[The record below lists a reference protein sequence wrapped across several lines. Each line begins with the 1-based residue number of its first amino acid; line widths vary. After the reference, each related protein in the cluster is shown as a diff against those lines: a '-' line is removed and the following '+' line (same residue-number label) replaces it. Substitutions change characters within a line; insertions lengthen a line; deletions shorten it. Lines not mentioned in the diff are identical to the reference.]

1 MCLPVNQK
9 HLLSLI
15 STVVLKLKDFWRSQA
30 VTHTV
35 KAVFWSWKRMYL
47 LQRWIRYWT
56 TPHVSAESTLE
67 NIALFAKIFAVRSLG
82 TIDEQPEQ
90 VAEMTKHGVVEPA
103 ASPVASNVVLDR
115 KKDGTLRFCVDYRQ
129 LKQLTVHCRWL
140 TIVWMLSKVRSDLVH
155 SLNIPS
161 GYYNIPIAN
170 EKDKDK
176 TAFVTRSGCHRF
188 TVTPLDLTGAPSIF
202 ERFMDFVS
210 CGLSYVTC
218 LLRRYYYIRTN
229 L

>member
-1 MCLPVNQK
+1 MKTNVSSPGVNTILDNAPCECRIDTGEHRPFCQNLRR
-9 HLLSLI
+9 H
-15 STVVLKLKDFWRSQA
+15 A
-30 VTHTV
+30 
-35 KAVFWSWKRMYL
+35 
-47 LQRWIRYWT
+47 
-56 TPHVSAESTLE
+56 
-67 NIALFAKIFAVRSLG
+67 FAHWG

-103 ASPVASNVVLDR
+103 ASPVASNVVLVR

-202 ERFMDFVS
+202 ERFMDFVP